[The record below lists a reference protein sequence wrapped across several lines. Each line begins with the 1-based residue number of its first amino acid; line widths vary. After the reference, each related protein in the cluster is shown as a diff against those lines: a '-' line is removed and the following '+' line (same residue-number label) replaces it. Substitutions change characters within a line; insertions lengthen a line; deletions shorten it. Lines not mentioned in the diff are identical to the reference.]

1 MAGEGADHYTRGRG
15 VCSPARIGLAAE
27 AVWCHRNT
35 MNTITP
41 FENCP
46 ALDGYHCVTS
56 SLRKMFCHAH
66 HPLSED
72 MLLGLG
78 AGMGFIYWQMNIG
91 QSKTVFVGGRGNTK
105 NYFDDLG
112 KRTGVRIKE
121 VSTSSAPKARASLL
135 EKLARKEPV
144 MLFGDMGFLPWFDL
158 PKDYHFGGHTFVV
171 CGYDGRETVLASD
184 LEQRAGGLKK
194 GFYSPATLE
203 QLGKARSS
211 PFKPFPP
218 KNTSLEFDFT
228 NYHDPGPE
236 DIRSSIAQA
245 VESQLTPP
253 IKNLGVKGIKHTA
266 KEILKWPK
274 MFDDNSLR
282 MNLFS
287 LYIFIEIGGTGGG
300 CFRYMYSRF
309 LSEAQSITGNKS
321 LAEASAMFDASGKKF
336 TEIGLLFKNAQ
347 QMDNIEASL
356 QTASQKFEEIAAI
369 EEAAYTCLK
378 EC

>member
-1 MAGEGADHYTRGRG
+1 M
-15 VCSPARIGLAAE
+15 I
-27 AVWCHRNT
+27 
-35 MNTITP
+35 TITP
-41 FENCP
+41 FDNCP
-46 ALDGYHCVTS
+46 PLDGCHCVTS

-91 QSKTVFVGGRGNTK
+91 GQKTVFVGGRGNPK
-105 NYFDDLG
+105 NFFADLA
-112 KRTGVRIKE
+112 KRTGVQIKTI
-121 VSTSSAPKARASLL
+121 STSSAPKARSSLL

-144 MLFGDMGFLPWFDL
+144 MLFGDMGLLPWFDL

-184 LEQRAGGLKK
+184 LDQRAGGLKK
-194 GFYSPATLE
+194 GFYAPATLD

-228 NYHDPGPE
+228 SYHDPGPE

-245 VESQLTPP
+245 VESQLDPP
-253 IKNLGVKGIKHTA
+253 IKNLGVKGIRHTA

-274 MFDDNSLR
+274 MFDDKNLR
-282 MNLFS
+282 MNLFT

-309 LSEAQSITGNKS
+309 LTEALSVTGQKP
-321 LAEASAMFDASGKKF
+321 LAEASAMFNQSGQKF
-336 TEIGLLFKNAQ
+336 TEIGLLFKDAQ
-347 QMDNIEASL
+347 HSDNIEASL
-356 QTASQKFEEIAAI
+356 QTASKKFEEIAAI
-369 EEAAYTCLK
+369 EETAYTFLK
-378 EC
+378 DHSN